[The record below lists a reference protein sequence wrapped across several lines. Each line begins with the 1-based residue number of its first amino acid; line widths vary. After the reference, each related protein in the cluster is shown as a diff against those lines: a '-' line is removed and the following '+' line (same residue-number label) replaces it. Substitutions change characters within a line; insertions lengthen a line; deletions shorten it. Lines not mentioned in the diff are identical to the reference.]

1 MQIKLCKMAQLLM
14 LNQFT
19 ARFELLNYLLFLIA
33 NLKHLKLTR
42 LQFYLTK
49 KNKSYI
55 EKLNFN

>member
-33 NLKHLKLTR
+33 NLTLEINAIAVL
-42 LQFYLTK
+42 
-49 KNKSYI
+49 
-55 EKLNFN
+55 FNQIK